1 VNARSGTIALA
12 ALAFGGVAL
21 VTAAP
26 AFAAPGDKGVVDIR
40 EVGSTTA
47 TTPATTPAAPPA
59 ATPATPAAPGAPAQ
73 GGVTSVCNFYLD
85 ASGFET
91 VSQANWQITP
101 DPAQAGGP
109 TRSGSV
115 SLTAGAGVTAAVA
128 PQLPDGTYKL
138 SWSFQG
144 QEMAGKEKTF
154 RVACP
159 ATADGQAGALQA
171 ATTDQAQ
178 ANGTGTNADWGGNGG
193 DGGVGDGGGRDDG
206 GRADGGGSGDWGSDQ
221 GGRDDWGGNND
232 NWGSDNNWGDSG
244 YGGRAHNQLAN
255 WPQAGPRTGLGGSV
269 AAASTG
275 EIAAGA
281 ALAAG
286 AAAGGGLLVIRAARR
301 RRSRMA

>member
-1 VNARSGTIALA
+1 MNARSGTIALA

-59 ATPATPAAPGAPAQ
+59 ATPATPATPAAPAAPAQ
-73 GGVTSVCNFYLD
+73 GGDTRVCHFYLD

-101 DPAQAGGP
+101 APAQAGGP
-109 TRSGSV
+109 TRSGSI

-159 ATADGQAGALQA
+159 ATADEQAGAVQA
-171 ATTDQAQ
+171 ASTDQAQ
-178 ANGTGTNADWGGNGG
+178 ANGTGTNADWGSDGSDGG
-193 DGGVGDGGGRDDG
+193 DGGGGDGGGSDDG
-206 GRADGGGSGDWGSDQ
+206 GRADSGGSDDWGSDQ

-232 NWGSDNNWGDSG
+232 NWGDSG
-244 YGGRAHNQLAN
+244 YSSRAHHQIAY

-286 AAAGGGLLVIRAARR
+286 AAAG
-301 RRSRMA
+301 